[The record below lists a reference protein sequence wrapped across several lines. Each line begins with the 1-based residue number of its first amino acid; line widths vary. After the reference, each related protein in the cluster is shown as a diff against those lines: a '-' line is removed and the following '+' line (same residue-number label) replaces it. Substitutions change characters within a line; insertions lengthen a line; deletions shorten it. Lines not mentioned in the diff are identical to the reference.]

1 MVLTAVY
8 LHKRKAEEV
17 KAGLGVLAGV
27 LFPPVCVC
35 DVGYCWVLILTVRG
49 QWARVLLKH
58 YLIERRI
65 GPNPGQS
72 LLTPALKP
80 RHRGSGSCVC
90 EARELSR
97 CFSLCFLQY
106 SAVKW
111 RRRDQMN
118 NWRPNESLICSSCNW
133 IAYDFYFALVFKWYI
148 LLCFILH
155 VCKSIYWQISMLRTV
170 YQYIYNCSSRIGG
183 VERADSSVES
193 CSNLSMF
200 SQCCHLYPICILF

>member
-1 MVLTAVY
+1 MILTAVY

-17 KAGLGVLAGV
+17 KAGLGVFAGV

-49 QWARVLLKH
+49 QWARVLLKP

-80 RHRGSGSCVC
+80 RLSGSCVC
-90 EARELSR
+90 EAREFSR

-106 SAVKW
+106 STVKW
-111 RRRDQMN
+111 RRTDQMN
-118 NWRPNESLICSSCNW
+118 NWGPNESLICCSCNW
-133 IAYDFYFALVFKWYI
+133 IAYDFYFIFISLVFKRYI
-148 LLCFILH
+148 LLCCILY
-155 VCKSIYWQISMLRTV
+155 VCKSHILANIYV
-170 YQYIYNCSSRIGG
+170 KNCFPGYINCSSRIGRL
-183 VERADSSVES
+183 VV
-193 CSNLSMF
+193 
-200 SQCCHLYPICILF
+200 